1 MSRNCV
7 NLTLIR
13 VFWKKNPKV
22 GNSWER
28 HLWKKNPKK
37 IWKTGFGKTWE
48 RHLWKKNPDYYHD
61 DLPIKIENLTFWEI
75 PRASFLEKNP
85 INIFGWKCG
94 KLFLKLKRYM
104 SHNDLW
110 INWLLVGISN
120 GVAIPAK
127 SSVTNKRAQFVVLE
141 SKKTLDFFSRND
153 ALGISQK
160 SKKIKT
166 ILNYC
171 KLCILDLFSINDA
184 LGYSQSS
191 TIRGWIFFP

>member
-1 MSRNCV
+1 MSLWTIGIATFWQSEHC
-7 NLTLIR
+7 LTLIR

-22 GNSWER
+22 
-28 HLWKKNPKK
+28 
-37 IWKTGFGKTWE
+37 GKTWE

-85 INIFGWKCG
+85 ILIFGLKCG
-94 KLFLKLKRYM
+94 KFLNLKRYM

-141 SKKTLDFFSRND
+141 SKKSFGFFFQKWRPRDFP
-153 ALGISQK
+153 
-160 SKKIKT
+160 KT
-166 ILNYC
+166 EENKNHP
-171 KLCILDLFSINDA
+171 KLLQIVYF
-184 LGYSQSS
+184 GF
-191 TIRGWIFFP
+191 IFHKWRSGVFPI